1 MSTTKIFDT
10 QLLKK
15 AVAIAD
21 YLAAKGINPV
31 KTLGNQLV
39 YLSPITE
46 ERTPSFFVDPR
57 QNVFS
62 CFASNEK
69 GDIIKLVRVL
79 ENKSFQEACK
89 VLENFQGNIN
99 DFKPVTT
106 ALEAIE
112 KTTIRRVCEL
122 NTPALIRY
130 VESRNIPV
138 SLARKYLS
146 EVHYTVKSELKETNF
161 YALGF
166 RNNTNGYELRT
177 AKFKGCTGSKD
188 IRFIEG
194 KDSLSNGCTVLI
206 LFEGFFDFLSFLTHK
221 RLNHTPY
228 DTIIL
233 NSTGQLNRALP
244 IIENYSSIVAYL
256 DNDLAGERALISLTE
271 LTRIPVLNASLKY
284 FPNSKDYNDFLC
296 QSKA

>member
-15 AVAIAD
+15 SVAIAD
-21 YLAAKGINPV
+21 YLATKGINPS

-46 ERTPSFFVDPR
+46 ERTQSFFVDPR
-57 QNVFS
+57 QNVFT

-79 ENKSFQEACK
+79 ENKSFQDACK
-89 VLENFQGNIN
+89 VLENFQGI
-99 DFKPVTT
+99 DIKPITIT
-106 ALEAIE
+106 PEAIQ
-112 KTTIRRVCEL
+112 KTTVRRVCEL

-130 VESRNIPV
+130 VESRHIPIA
-138 SLARKYLS
+138 LARKYLS
-146 EVHYTVKSELKETNF
+146 EVHYTVKSELKENHF

-166 RNNTNGYELRT
+166 RNNSNGYELRT
-177 AKFKGCTGSKD
+177 AKFKGCTGCKD

-194 KDSLSNGCTVLI
+194 KESLSNGCTVLI

-221 RLNHTPY
+221 RLIHTPY

-256 DNDLAGERALISLTE
+256 DNDLAGERALVTLIE
-271 LTRIPVLNASLKY
+271 LTRIPVLNASKKY
-284 FPNSKDYNDFLC
+284 LPNSKDYNDYLC